1 MTEDPKTTSPSNN
14 SNNDNKD
21 FSGDEK
27 LAHTK
32 PPSEEVIAI
41 SEDQDLAAIQLD
53 PAKETKL
60 LAKLDLAF
68 VPVIMFAYLTCFL
81 DRSNI
86 GNVKVANMPRDI
98 HASAEQFS
106 TAVSIFYATY
116 VSFETPFAVIM
127 KKAAPRNLLTAL
139 ASVWALTTIFSG
151 FMVNVG
157 GLYATRLIL
166 GACEAGLF
174 PCLNLY
180 LTMVYR
186 REEQAKR
193 VSYLMNCAAISG
205 AVGGLLAYG
214 ILQMDGVAGKA
225 GWRWVYIIEGI
236 FSVIVAVW
244 IWFGLPNDPANAYF
258 LTAEEKWI
266 MQVRNAQR
274 RKYMGSEKFS
284 WEEVRIALRDP
295 KLYLSGAIQFCQ
307 DILLYGFSTFLPS
320 ILNSMGYN
328 TLRSNALTVPVYVWG
343 ALCFTAIAWFSDRSS
358 RFALFLFGANIFS
371 IVGYILL
378 LSVSSDAVKYFATF
392 LCAVATYT
400 GPGLNLTWLNVNMAP
415 HYRRAAAVGL
425 QQTMGNTAGIVVGQ
439 IYRTSPYVLGN
450 AFSLGAL
457 VVSQILIVVQMLY
470 LKRENAV
477 KAKIASGEKQDTRRV
492 RTGDAEVDFTYH
504 Y

>member
-1 MTEDPKTTSPSNN
+1 MTDHTAAADDSLKAV
-14 SNNDNKD
+14 DGK
-21 FSGDEK
+21 EK
-27 LAHTK
+27 LARPK
-32 PPSEEVIAI
+32 CPSEEVVGVA
-41 SEDQDLAAIQLD
+41 EDLAAIQLD
-53 PAKETKL
+53 AAKETKL
-60 LAKLDLAF
+60 LAKLDVAF

-86 GNVKVANMPRDI
+86 GNVKVANMPKDI
-98 HASAEQFS
+98 HASPSQFS

-116 VSFETPFAVIM
+116 VSFETPFTVIM
-127 KKAAPRNLLTAL
+127 KKVMPRNLLTGL
-139 ASVWALTTIFSG
+139 ATVWALVTIFSG
-151 FMVNVG
+151 FIVNVG
-157 GLYATRLIL
+157 GVYATRLIL
-166 GACEAGLF
+166 GCCEAGLF

-214 ILQMDGVAGKA
+214 LLHMDGVAGKA
-225 GWRWVYIIEGI
+225 GWRWVYIIEGL
-236 FSVIVAVW
+236 FSIVVAVW

-258 LTAEEKWI
+258 LTSEEKWM

-284 WEEVRIALRDP
+284 WEEVRNALRDP
-295 KLYLSGAIQFCQ
+295 KLWMSGIIQFCQ

-320 ILNSMGYN
+320 ILNSMGYD

-343 ALCFTAIAWFSDRSS
+343 ALCFTAIAWFSDRYSK
-358 RFALFLFGANIFS
+358 FAIFLLGANVFS

-378 LSVSSDAVKYFATF
+378 LTVHSDAVKYFATF

-400 GPGLNLTWLNVNMAP
+400 GPGLNIAWLNVNMAP
-415 HYRRAAAVGL
+415 HYRRAAAIGL

-457 VVSQILIVVQMLY
+457 GVAQTLIVAQMLY
-470 LKRENAV
+470 LKRQNGI
-477 KAKIASGEKQDTRRV
+477 KARIASGEKEDTRAV
-492 RTGDAEVDFTYH
+492 KTGDAEVDFTYH
-504 Y
+504 F